1 VGNLN
6 KIIPVVVVHKGPR
19 KNSKVILEVFENTR
33 VDDIIN
39 LRKLKPLIPKENEI
53 LDMGVGLS
61 FVERYKKKHKLK

>member
-1 VGNLN
+1 MGNLN
-6 KIIPVVVVHKGPR
+6 KMIPVVVVHKGPR
-19 KNSKVILEVFENTR
+19 KNSKIILEVFENTR

-39 LRKLKPLIPKENEI
+39 LRKLKPLIPKENQI